1 MELILQN
8 IDKVIAIA
16 LLILISITI
25 RVLLEI
31 FHQKWITTASH
42 TATLVFLPILT
53 YVITNV
59 ISGNIALSL
68 GMVGALSIVRFRNP
82 VRSPLE
88 LSTYFASITMGI
100 AASVSLQWLVFLV
113 AALLLAI
120 LIMYAVNIFYTNVLN
135 INFFNASFSE
145 GNSYSTLEITSRK
158 NIDSLDRSPL
168 MKLKKSDGNSIEY
181 VLMSSDFNNLK
192 KLAHS
197 LSNDES
203 GVISYQLR
211 N

>member
-1 MELILQN
+1 
-8 IDKVIAIA
+8 
-16 LLILISITI
+16 LILISITI

-82 VRSPLE
+82 VTSPLE

-113 AALLLAI
+113 ATLLLAI
-120 LIMYAVNIFYTNVLN
+120 LIMYAVYSLHHLIYIWPVLVDRLFVRDARTDYDAANTLCSNIYLLHF
-135 INFFNASFSE
+135 
-145 GNSYSTLEITSRK
+145 
-158 NIDSLDRSPL
+158 
-168 MKLKKSDGNSIEY
+168 
-181 VLMSSDFNNLK
+181 
-192 KLAHS
+192 
-197 LSNDES
+197 
-203 GVISYQLR
+203 LR
-211 N
+211 RY

>member
-1 MELILQN
+1 
-8 IDKVIAIA
+8 
-16 LLILISITI
+16 LILISITI

>member
-113 AALLLAI
+113 ATLLLAI

>member
-82 VRSPLE
+82 VTSPLE

>member
-1 MELILQN
+1 
-8 IDKVIAIA
+8 
-16 LLILISITI
+16 LILISITI

-82 VRSPLE
+82 VTSPLE